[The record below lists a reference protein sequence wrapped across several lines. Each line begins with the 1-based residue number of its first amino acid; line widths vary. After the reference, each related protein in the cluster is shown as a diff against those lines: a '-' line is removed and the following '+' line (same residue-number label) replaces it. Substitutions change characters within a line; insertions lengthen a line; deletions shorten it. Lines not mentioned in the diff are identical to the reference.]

1 MIDVARANMMVLED
15 VRADF
20 RSFNVGGGRR
30 VTVNEFGSIMAET
43 VGAPDIKVVSA
54 GEYRFGD
61 TRHIVS
67 DISQMGDIGWVP
79 QGTVEMSVQEY
90 LEWAQKQS
98 DFGDYAT
105 SARSDMRALGTVRG
119 GT

>member
-1 MIDVARANMMVLED
+1 MVC
-15 VRADF
+15 
-20 RSFNVGGGRR
+20 
-30 VTVNEFGSIMAET
+30 
-43 VGAPDIKVVSA
+43 
-54 GEYRFGD
+54 
-61 TRHIVS
+61 IV
-67 DISQMGDIGWVP
+67 IGPGNNHYTMYNIGDIGWVP
-79 QGTVEMSVQEY
+79 LGTVEMSVQEY